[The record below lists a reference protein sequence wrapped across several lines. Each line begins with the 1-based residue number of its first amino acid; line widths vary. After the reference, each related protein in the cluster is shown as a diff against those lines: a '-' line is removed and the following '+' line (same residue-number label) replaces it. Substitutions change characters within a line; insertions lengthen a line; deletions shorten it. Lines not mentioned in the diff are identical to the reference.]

1 MGEIVTSNIDLSP
14 PQSAEDKRAQMRS
27 AFEQI
32 LARNPG
38 AMIILADVSIPGHD
52 AVVVSA
58 TGSPVDVK
66 VLHAEGTKA
75 LAAMMLRADEEASV
89 ERPALNG

>member
-1 MGEIVTSNIDLSP
+1 MGELLTSNIDLSP
-14 PQSAEDKRAQMRS
+14 PQSAEDRLAQMRS

-32 LARNPG
+32 IAQRPCAL
-38 AMIILADVSIPGHD
+38 ILMADVSIPGHD

-58 TGSPVDVK
+58 TGSPIDVK

-75 LAAMMLRADEEASV
+75 LAAMMLRADEEASA